1 MNNTVTLGMT
11 INSDATHNTA
21 GRKSALPQF
30 NNASKNLFELKK
42 PINGQKIKMAMS
54 TKGSGKNTPEK
65 SLDCKLNPRVTTAAI
80 TKKNHRL

>member
-11 INSDATHNTA
+11 VNSDATA

-30 NNASKNLFELKK
+30 NNASKNLFDMKK
-42 PINGQKIKMAMS
+42 PNGTVRLKMAMS

-65 SLDCKLNPRVTTAAI
+65 SLECKLNPRGTTAAI
-80 TKKNHRL
+80 AKKNHRL